1 MSFEGLT
8 PPDPIEPPVVGEYPT
23 TPYPVEPPVPPQPAV
38 PLAPPEI
45 VVPTAPPVQ
54 DPPVGAYP
62 PPAAAYPPPAAA
74 YPPPAAA
81 YPPPAAAYPP
91 PAAAYPPPSTPP
103 GYASA
108 PAQFPKT
115 SNNAVV
121 ALVLAIG
128 SFLICPVIL
137 SVAALIVANSAKREI
152 QASQGWV
159 TGDGMVTAAK
169 VISWINI
176 ALTIVVVVVVIIVA
190 ALGLATQSG
199 TSVGA

>member
-54 DPPVGAYP
+54 DPPVG
-62 PPAAAYPPPAAA
+62 
-74 YPPPAAA
+74 A